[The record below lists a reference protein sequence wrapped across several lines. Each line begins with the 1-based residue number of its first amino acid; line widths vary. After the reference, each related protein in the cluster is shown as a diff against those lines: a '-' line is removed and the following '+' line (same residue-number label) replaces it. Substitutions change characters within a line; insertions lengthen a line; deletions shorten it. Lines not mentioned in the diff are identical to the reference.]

1 MEYKLQADPL
11 RHYNKSLFLRNQ
23 DHPRNYKQMSFTR
36 SHAPIVRGVISVRL
50 LDVYKQGRKNI
61 LETQKP
67 LKKVPTLLHMPSWTT
82 IPSTLTMHAWL
93 TREISVLEKLWNPG
107 TQQLRT
113 MLTIMRN
120 NYQDNIQFYFEPH
133 ISIFLLAH
141 KHFYCFYHNF
151 VFFFHTLLS
160 IYFKGVWYPKIWR
173 CSWKIQFLGD
183 TRLKTLEDM
192 SKTFWNDLAE
202 FPSRWVW
209 NLRKVHSGIS
219 FFT

>member
-1 MEYKLQADPL
+1 MEYKLQAEPL

-50 LDVYKQGRKNI
+50 VDVYKQGRKNI

-67 LKKVPTLLHMPSWTT
+67 FKKVPTLLHMPGWTI
-82 IPSTLTMHAWL
+82 IPSTLTMYAWL
-93 TREISVLEKLWNPG
+93 TREISALEKLWNPG

-133 ISIFLLAH
+133 INIFYSHTSISIVFIIILFFSFTLSLVYILMFALPIYYSIKTTDWWSKAH
-141 KHFYCFYHNF
+141 LKQNF
-151 VFFFHTLLS
+151 
-160 IYFKGVWYPKIWR
+160 
-173 CSWKIQFLGD
+173 
-183 TRLKTLEDM
+183 
-192 SKTFWNDLAE
+192 
-202 FPSRWVW
+202 
-209 NLRKVHSGIS
+209 
-219 FFT
+219 